1 MAYDNNRIKHIVEY
15 FSCYYANLNSE
26 SMAIKS
32 LKKLI
37 QCYSSLWTK
46 RVSKP
51 KLLHI
56 IV

>member
-15 FSCYYANLNSE
+15 FSCYYTNLNSE

>member
-1 MAYDNNRIKHIVEY
+1 MAYDNNRIKQSHIVEY
-15 FSCYYANLNSE
+15 FSCYHANLNSE
-26 SMAIKS
+26 FMVFKS

-51 KLLHI
+51 KIL
-56 IV
+56 